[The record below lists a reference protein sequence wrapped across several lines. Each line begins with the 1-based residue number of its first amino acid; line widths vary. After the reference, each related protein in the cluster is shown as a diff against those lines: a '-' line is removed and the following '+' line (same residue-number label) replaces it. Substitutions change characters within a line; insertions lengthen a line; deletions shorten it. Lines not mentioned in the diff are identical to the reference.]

1 MIACKPSFFPIA
13 EGSYPAEDKPRSCRQ
28 DCAQALLRVVV
39 TTADNRRQR
48 GKRENVEIKEFAER
62 VCDAVGKELGTEYQV
77 EYKEVRKNNG
87 VILHGMLIMFG
98 EKNVVPTIYLDTF
111 WEEYESGESWKKIIR
126 RLVSIYRRDAPKGKI
141 DMDFFRS
148 FEEVKPRICYRLIGR
163 KGNEELLSDVPYI
176 EFLDLAVCFYYAYH
190 GDMLGEGTILVH
202 NSHQNLW
209 ETSTAE
215 LLRLAQDNTPRLF
228 PWECHSLS
236 VILREIMGEEFDS
249 KEEFREEDFSQ
260 DDSML
265 VLSNDRRLQ
274 GAICML
280 YPGVLEEIACRW
292 EKSIYVLPSSVHE
305 VILLPDVGRGG
316 AKALKEMIVQ
326 VNNTQVAPEEVL
338 SDSLYYY
345 DFHEKRVKIIF

>member
-1 MIACKPSFFPIA
+1 M
-13 EGSYPAEDKPRSCRQ
+13 GSAEDKPYSCRQ
-28 DCAQALLRVVV
+28 ACAQALLRAVIKYI
-39 TTADNRRQR
+39 ADNLRQR
-48 GKRENVEIKEFAER
+48 GKRESVEIKEFAEK
-62 VCDAVGKELGTEYQV
+62 VCDAVGKELGREYQV

-87 VILHGMLIMFG
+87 VVLHGMLIISG

-111 WEEYESGESWKKIIR
+111 WEEYESGESWKRIIR

-148 FEEVKPRICYRLIGR
+148 FEEVKARICYRLIGR
-163 KGNEELLSDVPYI
+163 KGNEELLLDVPYI
-176 EFLDLAVCFYYAYH
+176 EFLDLALCFYYAYQ

-209 ETSTAE
+209 EASTAD
-215 LLRLAQDNTPRLF
+215 LLKLAQDNTPRLF
-228 PWECHSLS
+228 PWECNSLN
-236 VILREIMGEEFDS
+236 VILKEIMGGDLGIKGESWEDEFPQ
-249 KEEFREEDFSQ
+249 EDP
-260 DDSML
+260 ML

-274 GAICML
+274 GAVCML
-280 YPGVLEEIACRW
+280 YPGVLEEIASRW

-305 VILLPDVGRGG
+305 VILLPDSGRGE
-316 AKALKEMIVQ
+316 AESLKEMIVQ

-345 DFHEKRVKIIF
+345 DFREKRVKIIF